1 MGPMSFFR
9 RAASKWGGMDEKPIQ
24 DEVTIK
30 RLLPLAWR
38 GNIFAWMPQMRAG
51 WLALLLVAGSACA

>member
-9 RAASKWGGMDEKPIQ
+9 RAASKWGAMNEKPIQ
-24 DEVTIK
+24 DAVTIK

-38 GNIFAWMPQMRAG
+38 GNIFA
-51 WLALLLVAGSACA
+51 